1 MASYQPI
8 HKVPYAG
15 PQGLSQRWARSFRQN
30 ALFFLFISPWLIG
43 FLVFS
48 VYPLLFSIWLSLSE
62 WDIIGSIHY
71 VGFENYRT
79 IFTEDDSFWQSL
91 RVTLTYT
98 FISVPLNMMVSLGI
112 ALLLNQKIRGVK
124 VWRTLFYLPSL
135 ISGVAVSLIWTW
147 VFNPNT
153 GIINQALS
161 AFGING
167 PMWIYDSNW
176 VMPALIIM
184 GLWGAGGNMMILISG
199 LQGIPTALYEAAEL
213 DGANAA
219 QRLWHITV
227 PMLSPVLF
235 FVLIQSV
242 IGTFQTFTQAYV
254 MTDGG
259 PDNASLFYVL
269 YLFRHAFKY
278 FNMGYASALAWILF
292 LIILACTF
300 VLIKTQDRWV
310 HYESKR

>member
-1 MASYQPI
+1 MIS
-8 HKVPYAG
+8 
-15 PQGLSQRWARSFRQN
+15 SRWRQALRKN
-30 ALFFLFISPWLIG
+30 ALFFLFISPWLLG
-43 FLVFS
+43 FLIFN
-48 VYPLLFSIWLSLSE
+48 VYPLVFSIWLSLCE

-71 VGFENYRT
+71 VGISNYQQ
-79 IFTEDDSFWQSL
+79 IFTEDTLFWQSL
-91 RVTLTYT
+91 KVTTLYT
-98 FISVPLNMMVSLGI
+98 FLSVPLNMVVSLGI
-112 ALLLNQKIRGVK
+112 ALLLNQKIRGIRI
-124 VWRTLFYLPSL
+124 WRTTFYLPSL

-147 VFNPNT
+147 VFNPEL
-153 GIINQALS
+153 GIINQALDMV
-161 AFGING
+161 GIQG
-167 PMWIYDSNW
+167 PMWISDAAW

-199 LQGIPTALYEAAEL
+199 LQGIPTALYEAAQL

-219 QRLWHITV
+219 QRLWHITI

-235 FVLIQSV
+235 FVLVQSI

-269 YLFRHAFKY
+269 YLFRQAFKF
-278 FNMGYASALAWILF
+278 FNMGYASALAWVLF
-292 LIILACTF
+292 LIILGCTF
-300 VLIKTQDRWV
+300 ILLKTQDRWV